1 MLTGAAAGSELL
13 SLAAFAAVA
22 TVTPGGANLLAAASG
37 ARFGLWRSLP
47 LLAGLSFG
55 LAALVAVAG
64 AGFGALLGAA
74 PALELAMRMAGSA
87 YLLRLA
93 WRIARSGPPG
103 MQAREGA
110 APMGFPTGIALL
122 WLNPKAW
129 TMALA
134 ASATYAGLATS
145 PAALAATLAAV
156 FGTAAAISLLL
167 WCTCGLLLAHALR
180 RPAQWR
186 AVNAVL
192 GAALAASVIPMWL

>member
-1 MLTGAAAGSELL
+1 MLTGAAAGSDIL

-37 ARFGLWRSLP
+37 VRFGLWRSLP
-47 LLAGLSFG
+47 LLAGTSLG
-55 LAALVAVAG
+55 LALLVAIAG
-64 AGFGALLGAA
+64 AGFGALLRAI
-74 PALELAMRMAGSA
+74 PALEVAMRSAGSA
-87 YLLRLA
+87 YLLWLA

-103 MQAREGA
+103 LREGQGA
-110 APMGFPTGIALL
+110 APAGVATGIALL

-145 PAALAATLAAV
+145 PVVLAATLGAV
-156 FGTAAAISLLL
+156 FAAAAAISLAF
-167 WCTCGLLLAHALR
+167 WCTCGVFLGRALR
-180 RPAQWR
+180 TPAQWR
-186 AVNAVL
+186 AVNTLL